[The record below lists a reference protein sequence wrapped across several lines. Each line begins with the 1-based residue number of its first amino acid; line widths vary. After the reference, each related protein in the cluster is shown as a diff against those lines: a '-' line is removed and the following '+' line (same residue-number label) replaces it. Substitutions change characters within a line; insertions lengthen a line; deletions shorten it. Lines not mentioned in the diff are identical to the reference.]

1 MAFIPNY
8 TFSQGTDCTKFT
20 ITDSSTGYQGTEL
33 SIVSQAV
40 PSSPTY
46 NRILFRFASPF
57 FTGGVYNK
65 EIVIAN
71 NQNAATVHAAITAAF
86 NGDATI
92 LALFTTTDNTTS
104 VSVVAKK
111 EFIYTELAV
120 ILEDDNYFTDVA
132 ITETQ
137 EAAPQAPTRVVNIS
151 FPDGSTEVL
160 QFPFVDGVGDEL
172 EVTIDKDYAMLAQM
186 ALDGTEEF
194 EITKPIIAVCNID
207 TYVRELGVEFDNK
220 VDNQECSECLRQKWS
235 TIYDY
240 RVQAVT
246 QASVERIQASQSFL
260 DLATELYNESDC
272 KCCK

>member
-1 MAFIPNY
+1 MAFVANY

-40 PSSPTY
+40 PASPTY
-46 NRILFRFASPF
+46 NRILFRFTSPF
-57 FTGGVYNK
+57 FTGGTYDK
-65 EIVIAN
+65 EVVIAN

-86 NGDATI
+86 NSDVTI
-92 LALFTTTDNTTS
+92 LALFTATNNTTS
-104 VSVVAKK
+104 VGLVSNKD
-111 EFIYTELAV
+111 FIYTELSV
-120 ILEDDNYFTDVA
+120 ILFDDNYFTDVA

-137 EAAPQAPTRVVNIS
+137 IAAPQAPTRVVSIS
-151 FPDGSTEVL
+151 FPNGSTDVL

-220 VDNQECSECLRQKWS
+220 VDNKECSECIRQKWS

-260 DLATELYNESDC
+260 DLATELYNESEC